1 MSTTK
6 GTGGDVIILEEAAYV
21 NPGFFYETVAPL
33 LSIGNASFIAI
44 STLTSDLNFYTK
56 LISKVDPMTHKPI
69 FKSVQI
75 QLACQAC
82 IDAERAHECTH
93 NMHLIPAWHNEEKH
107 TRLKAIMSDRPDLIN
122 SEMSGVAFSSMNQCF
137 RAPDLKRMFD
147 TTPPISCP
155 TGPDMLVC
163 IDPCAVRLMLHDACT
178 CEAVAV

>member
-1 MSTTK
+1 MCCHFPC
-6 GTGGDVIILEEAAYV
+6 V
-21 NPGFFYETVAPL
+21 VAFPFSRPL
-33 LSIGNASFIAI
+33 TLRLCSNASFIAI

-107 TRLKAIMSDRPDLIN
+107 TRLKAIMSDRPGMHTHTKDFECAAFRMLCQRWRVR
-122 SEMSGVAFSSMNQCF
+122 SVFPERCASAGVCVACF
-137 RAPDLKRMFD
+137 RSGAPALA
-147 TTPPISCP
+147 
-155 TGPDMLVC
+155 
-163 IDPCAVRLMLHDACT
+163 CA
-178 CEAVAV
+178 

>member
-1 MSTTK
+1 MRLCS
-6 GTGGDVIILEEAAYV
+6 
-21 NPGFFYETVAPL
+21 
-33 LSIGNASFIAI
+33 NASFIAI

-107 TRLKAIMSDRPDLIN
+107 TRLKAIMSDRPGMHIL
-122 SEMSGVAFSSMNQCF
+122 
-137 RAPDLKRMFD
+137 
-147 TTPPISCP
+147 
-155 TGPDMLVC
+155 MLVREYT
-163 IDPCAVRLMLHDACT
+163 AFHSVT
-178 CEAVAV
+178 VAVGYRLPVYRPVD

>member
-1 MSTTK
+1 MRLCS
-6 GTGGDVIILEEAAYV
+6 
-21 NPGFFYETVAPL
+21 
-33 LSIGNASFIAI
+33 NASFIAI

-107 TRLKAIMSDRPDLIN
+107 TRLKAIMSDRPGMHTHTRKTASTRRLVL
-122 SEMSGVAFSSMNQCF
+122 SRERWCVACAFSKS
-137 RAPDLKRMFD
+137 RACVRAQ
-147 TTPPISCP
+147 TSSTP
-155 TGPDMLVC
+155 
-163 IDPCAVRLMLHDACT
+163 R
-178 CEAVAV
+178 

>member
-1 MSTTK
+1 M
-6 GTGGDVIILEEAAYV
+6 
-21 NPGFFYETVAPL
+21 L
-33 LSIGNASFIAI
+33 LTPRPRRNASFIAI

-107 TRLKAIMSDRPDLIN
+107 TRLKAIMSDRPGMYVCTKNCEHATFCIVAPALACVLRVVGPRYWH
-122 SEMSGVAFSSMNQCF
+122 SES
-137 RAPDLKRMFD
+137 RARVRAQ
-147 TTPPISCP
+147 IS
-155 TGPDMLVC
+155 
-163 IDPCAVRLMLHDACT
+163 
-178 CEAVAV
+178 

>member
-1 MSTTK
+1 LRLCS
-6 GTGGDVIILEEAAYV
+6 
-21 NPGFFYETVAPL
+21 
-33 LSIGNASFIAI
+33 NASFIAI

-107 TRLKAIMSDRPDLIN
+107 TRLKAIMSDRPGMHTYTKV
-122 SEMSGVAFSSMNQCF
+122 SEPTCF
-137 RAPDLKRMFD
+137 RIFCASVGVCVACLQRGAPALA
-147 TTPPISCP
+147 
-155 TGPDMLVC
+155 
-163 IDPCAVRLMLHDACT
+163 CA
-178 CEAVAV
+178 

>member
-1 MSTTK
+1 MRPCS
-6 GTGGDVIILEEAAYV
+6 
-21 NPGFFYETVAPL
+21 
-33 LSIGNASFIAI
+33 NASFIAI

-107 TRLKAIMSDRPDLIN
+107 TRLKAIMSYRPGMYTRTKD
-122 SEMSGVAFSSMNQCF
+122 SERAAFHILCQRWRVRSVFQSG
-137 RAPDLKRMFD
+137 APALA
-147 TTPPISCP
+147 
-155 TGPDMLVC
+155 
-163 IDPCAVRLMLHDACT
+163 CA
-178 CEAVAV
+178 